1 MSFSEPPAQDVK
13 AEGSSPGEGANPSD
27 DRAARTRGRISEED
41 EASLGI
47 VALRDF
53 ALIVGLLSLFAA
65 AEAWARV
72 TGLAFASILSVADGL
87 LVGAAVAAIC
97 HEWGHLAGARLAGGH
112 APLKPMEPF
121 FPLFD
126 FDYEHNDAR
135 AFDWM
140 SIGGNAGDIGV
151 VLLFLVALP
160 VASVGTT
167 ALTAGAIGFAVFAG
181 AIEFPVIQK
190 ARAGLSGL
198 EALATIPRDFFRRY
212 LRWGL
217 AAAGVSLVLL

>member
-1 MSFSEPPAQDVK
+1 
-13 AEGSSPGEGANPSD
+13 
-27 DRAARTRGRISEED
+27 
-41 EASLGI
+41 
-47 VALRDF
+47 
-53 ALIVGLLSLFAA
+53 
-65 AEAWARV
+65 
-72 TGLAFASILSVADGL
+72 
-87 LVGAAVAAIC
+87 
-97 HEWGHLAGARLAGGH
+97 
-112 APLKPMEPF
+112 
-121 FPLFD
+121 
-126 FDYEHNDAR
+126 
-135 AFDWM
+135 
-140 SIGGNAGDIGV
+140 